1 MRREIQAYI
10 AYSAGRL
17 AADWSTTLLWDQ
29 DRGGSV
35 QITAANPGLKLQN
48 HPFRKGCKE
57 NKSRDGSNH
66 CLVDAATDQH
76 VCLSM
81 YGRLFDGYDHASS
94 SHFSGMVNDDVVE
107 LYDYSESEFF
117 RFETV

>member
-17 AADWSTTLLWDQ
+17 ATDWSTTSLWDK
-29 DRGGSV
+29 DRDRAV
-35 QITAANPGLKLQN
+35 QITDASSGLKLQEY
-48 HPFRKGCKE
+48 PFRKGCKE

-66 CLVDAATDQH
+66 CLVDAGKDQH
-76 VCLSM
+76 VCLSV
-81 YGRLFDGYDHASS
+81 YGRLFDGYDHGSS
-94 SHFSGMVNDDVVE
+94 CHFSGMINDDVVE

-117 RFETV
+117 RFEMV